1 MPTTA
6 QFSTWVCCTLVR
18 TYYVAVRGE
27 MNLDNGSSDD
37 EFFGKQ
43 EEEEEEGRVTVFPVN
58 ESTSSRTILEGQDN
72 IINHE
77 SLSCREWKAQETN
90 FRCVIIIYKA
100 CCCI

>member
-1 MPTTA
+1 M
-6 QFSTWVCCTLVR
+6 VR
-18 TYYVAVRGE
+18 TSNYVAVRGE
-27 MNLDNGSSDD
+27 MNLDNDSSDD

-43 EEEEEEGRVTVFPVN
+43 EEEAEGRVTVFPVN

-90 FRCVIIIYKA
+90 FRCVIIFYNK